1 MGSNAAVPWFRE
13 TELFTS
19 GAEGYHTFRIPGLV
33 VAGDGTILAFTEGRR
48 DGHHD
53 YHALYMLL
61 KRSTDNGA
69 TWGPLQV
76 LDGDGTRTHH
86 NPTPVYDS
94 DTGLVWLA
102 YNIDADRF
110 MVMSS
115 ADSGAT
121 WSEPT
126 DVSDQVRRPG
136 MTFYV
141 AGPGHGIQLKD
152 GTLVIPCDHHMGMRM
167 DSIYSKSHVVMSTDH
182 GKTWQLG
189 GSLSGSTDEC
199 EVVETQDGSLYM
211 AVRGQRNRGD
221 NRYCA
226 WSRDGGLTWSD
237 IEMLTEIP
245 DPHCQASI
253 TRFTSEES
261 HGKNRILF
269 SNVSSATRDHLTVRI
284 SYDECKTWTSPKII
298 YPGPAAYSELAVAAD
313 MSVLCLYERGID
325 GPYESIRMAQFNLEW
340 LTDGEDTLG

>member
-115 ADSGAT
+115 ADAGAT
-121 WSEPT
+121 WSEPI
-126 DVSDQVRRPG
+126 DVSDQVRKPG
-136 MTFYV
+136 MTFCV

-167 DSIYSKSHVVMSTDH
+167 DSIYNTSHVVISSDH
-182 GKTWQLG
+182 GATWQMG

-211 AVRGQRNRGD
+211 AVRGQRNLD
-221 NRYCA
+221 DCRYCA
-226 WSRDGGLTWSD
+226 WSSDGGLTWSD

-269 SNVSSATRDHLTVRI
+269 SNVSSATRDHLTVRT

-298 YPGPAAYSELAVAAD
+298 YSGRP
-313 MSVLCLYERGID
+313 
-325 GPYESIRMAQFNLEW
+325 
-340 LTDGEDTLG
+340 LTLSWPSPPTCRSCASTSGVSTAPTKASGWRSSTWSG

>member
-141 AGPGHGIQLKD
+141 AGPGHGIQRRD

-237 IEMLTEIP
+237 VEIAYR
-245 DPHCQASI
+245 DPRPALPGEHQPGSPQRRA
-253 TRFTSEES
+253 TART
-261 HGKNRILF
+261 G
-269 SNVSSATRDHLTVRI
+269 SS
-284 SYDECKTWTSPKII
+284 SPTSPARRETTS
-298 YPGPAAYSELAVAAD
+298 PSGPATTSARPGRRLRSYTRA
-313 MSVLCLYERGID
+313 R
-325 GPYESIRMAQFNLEW
+325 P
-340 LTDGEDTLG
+340 LTLSWPSPPTCRSCACTSGASTAPTKASGWRSSTWSG